1 MEYKA
6 ERLKQIFSNQFIKCQ
21 FGWYYAV
28 KYSLILMYSSYL
40 IYIIDKLGLGG
51 LS

>member
-28 KYSLILMYSSYL
+28 KYSLILLYSSY
-40 IYIIDKLGLGG
+40 INDKLGLGG